1 MTSQKVASSKKQ
13 EVTIGEMLAVVKEL
27 WFKIDDGRDM
37 IELELKLVAKMLV
50 EIGVIPDESAAIKYI

>member
-1 MTSQKVASSKKQ
+1 
-13 EVTIGEMLAVVKEL
+13 MLAVVKEL